1 MNPMHRCFLYLGTK
15 QHHMLKIYPSVSLF
29 IAICLISTNVK
40 AQQTTEVKIHNVVVQ
55 LNTADTSSWSS
66 VIGNIKNIQK
76 AWPTHLNVEVVVHGK
91 ALDFL
96 VKDKTYFTQ
105 DVELLASQGVKFN
118 ACQNTMRKHNI
129 TPDMLLKVAGI
140 VPSGVVEVIMKQE
153 EGWSYLK
160 SGL

>member
-1 MNPMHRCFLYLGTK
+1 MHFKIKNIVLLSALCFLVNQGY
-15 QHHMLKIYPSVSLF
+15 
-29 IAICLISTNVK
+29 
-40 AQQTTEVKIHNVVVQ
+40 AQQKAINDAPKMHNIVVQ
-55 LNTADTSSWSS
+55 LNTADTASWSS

-76 AWPTHLNVEVVVHGK
+76 AWPSNLNVEVVVHGK

-96 VKDKTYFTQ
+96 VKDKTYFAEDIQ
-105 DVELLASQGVKFN
+105 LLASMGVKFN

-129 TPDMLLKVAGI
+129 TADMLLKAAGI
-140 VPSGVVEVIMKQE
+140 VPSGVVEVVMKQE